1 MQTELRCSFC
11 NNAPHDV
18 AKLVRGPN
26 VNICD
31 DCIGI
36 ATDIIEEQAQR
47 RTHANAEIEQ
57 LIASFFGLFNNRGG
71 RRADLARIHE
81 LFVPEGRI
89 AKCVAS
95 TPEIS
100 NLEDFIAP
108 RRELLSSG
116 TLTDFEEVE
125 TSETTHV
132 FGHIAHRLS
141 TYQKRG
147 VLEGTLFVTRGIK
160 SFQLIHTADGW
171 RILSM
176 TWDDE
181 REGFQLP

>member
-1 MQTELRCSFC
+1 MEGR
-11 NNAPHDV
+11 AE
-18 AKLVRGPN
+18 AK
-26 VNICD
+26 
-31 DCIGI
+31 
-36 ATDIIEEQAQR
+36 EE
-47 RTHANAEIEQ
+47 IDQ
-57 LIASFFGLFNNRGG
+57 LIATFFGLFNNRGG
-71 RRADLARIHE
+71 SPPDLARVRE
-81 LFVPEGRI
+81 LFVREGLI

-100 NLEDFIAP
+100 TLEDFIAP

-125 TSETTHV
+125 TSETTQV

-141 TYQKRG
+141 IYQKSG
-147 VLEGTLFVTRGIK
+147 VLRGTPFVTRGVK
-160 SFQLIHTADGW
+160 SFQLLETPAGW

-181 REGFQLP
+181 REGFQLERVR